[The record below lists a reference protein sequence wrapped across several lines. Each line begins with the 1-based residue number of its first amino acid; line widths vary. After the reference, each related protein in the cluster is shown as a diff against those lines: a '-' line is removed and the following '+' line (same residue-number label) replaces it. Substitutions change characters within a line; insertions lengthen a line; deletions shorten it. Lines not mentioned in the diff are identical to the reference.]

1 MSQTISLTLTN
12 ARFQLLETIRVPIA
26 LIGAI
31 FFPAASML
39 FFVVPFT
46 ADDPVASTFA
56 TASMVT
62 FAVMNT
68 SLFSHG
74 VGVAEDRAQP
84 WDPFT
89 RTLPAGP
96 APRFAGRIMAGLVMT
111 FVSLLPVVLIAAVA
125 TKATISPGGL
135 LLAVGAVFVIAVPFT
150 LMGLAIGYAMPMK
163 AALAVVQVLFF
174 PLAFGGG
181 LLSAPGRA
189 PGWVEA
195 IAPFLPTRGAVELM
209 WAAVGDFTMDT
220 VSVAMLGVWIVASA
234 GLAVWAYRR
243 DDGRRF
249 S

>member
-1 MSQTISLTLTN
+1 MSLALTN
-12 ARFQLLETIRVPIA
+12 ARFHLLETVRVPIA
-26 LIGAI
+26 VIGAL

-39 FFVVPFT
+39 FFVVPF
-46 ADDPVASTFA
+46 AGDDPVAATYA

-62 FAVMNT
+62 FAVMT
-68 SLFSHG
+68 SNLFAYG

-96 APRFAGRIMAGLVMT
+96 GPRFAGRVLAGLVMT

-125 TKATISPGGL
+125 TEATTSPIGL
-135 LLAVGAVFVIAVPFT
+135 LLGAGAVFVVALPFT
-150 LMGLAIGYAMPMK
+150 LMGLAIGYGLPMK
-163 AALAVVQVLFF
+163 AALAVAQVLFF

-181 LLSAPGRA
+181 LMSAPGQA

-195 IAPFLPTRGAVELM
+195 IAPFLPTRGSVELM
-209 WAAVGDFTMDT
+209 WTAVGDFTPDT
-220 VSVAMLGVWIVASA
+220 TSIAMLAVWIAAMA
-234 GLAVWAYRR
+234 GLAAWAYRR
-243 DDGRRF
+243 DEGRRF